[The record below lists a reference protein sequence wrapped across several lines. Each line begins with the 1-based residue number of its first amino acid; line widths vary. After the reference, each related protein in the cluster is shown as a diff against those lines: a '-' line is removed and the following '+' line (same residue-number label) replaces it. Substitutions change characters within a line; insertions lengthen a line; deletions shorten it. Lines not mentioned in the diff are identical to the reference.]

1 MEKEFNLSEKIVE
14 VSHYDNPWR
23 EHLFVKDVKE
33 FIKKNRLLELEFMD
47 KVLNANTKSKNFIE
61 IADFKYLINW
71 LFGEKNKLAGDDLI

>member
-33 FIKKNRLLELEFMD
+33 FIKLLKESFD
-47 KVLNANTKSKNFIE
+47 G
-61 IADFKYLINW
+61 INNYR
-71 LFGEKNKLAGDDLI
+71 FCHIQDRIDKLAGDDLI